1 MNQQMQRVLT
11 RMQNGQAA
19 VGNGTIAQDEQNEQ
33 GEVDLGSIDLVP
45 LGEGRAYTLAGQTIA
60 VFRQRDGKLFA
71 TDNTCPHREGP
82 LADGIIG
89 AGKLICPLHMWKFD
103 LHTGK
108 CLGEDAELRTYPVR
122 EVHGRIRISLLA

>member
-1 MNQQMQRVLT
+1 MSQQMQTTLAPVHTEHAL
-11 RMQNGQAA
+11 
-19 VGNGTIAQDEQNEQ
+19 VGNGAIVQNGKDEI
-33 GEVDLGSIDLVP
+33 DLGPIDIVP
-45 LGEGRAYTLAGQTIA
+45 LGEGRAYTLASQTIA

-108 CLGEDAELRTYPVR
+108 CLGEDAQLRTYPVR
-122 EVHGRIRISLLA
+122 ELNGRIRISL